1 MGANDM
7 WAKIIGIVLL
17 IVGIVGFFTGGNL
30 VGFNV
35 NALHNV
41 IHVVTGA
48 LFVYAGFASKGKQA
62 PMYNKTL
69 GIIYLLVAVIGF
81 LGISAFNDLLAIN
94 TADNW
99 LHLVIAAISIIVGF
113 WSK

>member
-1 MGANDM
+1 MGANSM

-17 IVGIVGFFTGGNL
+17 LVGIVGFFTGGNL
-30 VGFNV
+30 AGFNV

-41 IHVVTGA
+41 VHIVTGA
-48 LFVYAGFASKGKQA
+48 LFTYAGFASNGKKA
-62 PMYNKTL
+62 PIYNKTF

-81 LGISAFNDLLAIN
+81 LGVSAFNDLLAIN